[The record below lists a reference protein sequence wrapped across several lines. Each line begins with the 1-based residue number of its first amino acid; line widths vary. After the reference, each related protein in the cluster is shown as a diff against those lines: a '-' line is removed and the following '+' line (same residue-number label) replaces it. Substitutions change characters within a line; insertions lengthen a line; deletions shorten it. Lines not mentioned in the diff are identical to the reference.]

1 MQELIVYLNK
11 RRKVT
16 IFVVFLLAIIA
27 ILVSFSIHVYP
38 SAYFHGRY
46 NMIFVYALIAY
57 KIIELFI
64 LSYVLFYRHLNRLK
78 YHVPCLEFLSK
89 LKKHAKLLLFLIP
102 QGNTVFGI
110 IAYKLSG
117 NVLYFLIF
125 SLIALLTLFII
136 NPNSLKVTSKL

>member
-1 MQELIVYLNK
+1 MREAIVSLTKRRWISMVVVVMLAFISLIVSWSFQISRATYFGGQYNF
-11 RRKVT
+11 
-16 IFVVFLLAIIA
+16 IFTY
-27 ILVSFSIHVYP
+27 S
-38 SAYFHGRY
+38 
-46 NMIFVYALIAY
+46 LIAY
-57 KIIELFI
+57 KLLELSL
-64 LSYVLFYRHLNRLK
+64 LSYFLFYRHRAYLK
-78 YHVPCLEFLSK
+78 RNDLTAEFVVT
-89 LKKHAKLLLFLIP
+89 LKKHVKLLLFLIP